1 MKTIEVY
8 YNEVTDETYY
18 TEEELMNSI
27 SENLDSDDIASA
39 MNEIGLMEVFESLI
53 APERSSAMY
62 EKILDVAERLFR
74 NEYCGKTLM
83 EVEEDDE
90 DCSR

>member
-1 MKTIEVY
+1 MKTVEVY

-27 SENLDSDDIASA
+27 SENLDSDDIAAA

-62 EKILDVAERLFR
+62 EKILDVAERIFY

-90 DCSR
+90 DCGR